1 MNFRN
6 KYIIG
11 IVCSVLLVSTT
22 IGALWFTRPYIRTY
36 IPKAELEDYA
46 FILDGRGLVL
56 DWKESR
62 EFLNLGDSTVSPFEP
77 VSVGKRYVV
86 REEISLNYVLYD
98 DYTSS
103 ARNTYERGEYF
114 NLVIYD
120 MEKDM
125 AKRTLDVFDL
135 VREYDENL
143 VPSSEYTLYLSE
155 DTEYVKIITWD
166 KTKLKELDHVT
177 LYIDLADLSIKNVIK
192 YSYPEKQVA
201 GTLEE
206 IAEAEQFQKT
216 IWEHIGGDRLDTG
229 SGELYDSISSRHITL
244 WTYYIEVS
252 NIEELGGSSEEWSF
266 RHRYPDAYKM
276 FIEENKYLDY
286 YVLYLLPGYNSLEQQ
301 ADALELFYPEG
312 TNIFEGITINA
323 EYSTDGQAHEVNS
336 REEFFRYYKQTEEV
350 SE

>member
-1 MNFRN
+1 MDFRK
-6 KYIIG
+6 KYIKR
-11 IVCSVLLVSTT
+11 VVYVALLVTAT
-22 IGALWFTRPYIRTY
+22 IGTLWFTRPSIQTY

-46 FILDGRGLVL
+46 FVLDGRGLVL
-56 DWKESR
+56 DWKESW
-62 EFLNLGDSTVSPFEP
+62 EFLKIGDSTVNPYEP
-77 VSVGKRYVV
+77 VSVGQRYVV
-86 REEISLNYVLYD
+86 REEISLNYMLYD

-125 AKRTLDVFDL
+125 AKRTLDVFDV

-155 DTEYVKIITWD
+155 DTEYVEILTWD
-166 KTKLKELDHVT
+166 KTKLNELYHVT
-177 LYIDLADLSIKNVIK
+177 LYIDLADLSVKNVIK
-192 YSYPEKQVA
+192 YSYPENQIT

-206 IAEAEQFQKT
+206 ITEAEQFQET
-216 IWEHIGGDRLDTG
+216 IWYQRGRDFLDFR
-229 SGELYDSISSRHITL
+229 SGVVYDSISSKYISL
-244 WTYYIEVS
+244 WSYFLKIYDVDKSKLDAES
-252 NIEELGGSSEEWSF
+252 WSF
-266 RHRYPDAYKM
+266 RRIYPDAYKM

-286 YVLYLLPGYNSLEQQ
+286 SIIYLLPGYNSMEQQ
-301 ADALELFYPEG
+301 ADALALFYPEG
-312 TNIFEGITINA
+312 TNIFEGITIDA
-323 EYSTDGQAHEVNS
+323 KYSVDGQAHEVNS